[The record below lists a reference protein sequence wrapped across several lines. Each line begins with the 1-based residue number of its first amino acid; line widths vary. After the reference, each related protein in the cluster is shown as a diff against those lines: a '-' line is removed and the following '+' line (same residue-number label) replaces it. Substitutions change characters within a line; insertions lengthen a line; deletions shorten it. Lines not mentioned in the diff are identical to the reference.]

1 MDQPPAERRTAEEA
15 AEIIARLAAMPGFG
29 LAHGFETVAAEPGAV
44 TLAVRSRPDL
54 RYLNNYFHGGAIAGL
69 AEQAAILCATSVLP
83 EGRIGATVELK
94 LNNQRIAQGNRLF
107 ALARVVNASPAL
119 VVVEVRMEVESLT
132 GRGPCG
138 VVLATLRAV
147 PFVA

>member
-1 MDQPPAERRTAEEA
+1 MDQQPADRRTPEQAQ
-15 AEIIARLAAMPGFG
+15 EIIARLSAMPGFA
-29 LAHGFETVAAEPGAV
+29 LAHGVETVAAEPGAV

-83 EGRIGATVELK
+83 EGRIAATVELK
-94 LNNQRIAQGNRLF
+94 LNNQRIATGSRLF
-107 ALARVVNASPAL
+107 ALARAVSTSPAM
-119 VVVEVRMEVESLT
+119 VVVEVRIEAESPA

-138 VVLATLRAV
+138 VVMAVLRAV